1 MKEDANT
8 KMLFEKKKR
17 GAETAGTVYG
27 NVSSGATAYGEE
39 KFHAARGHGFAAER
53 ANTLYDKYTGHDARI
68 LGDDNAKNGADRLVD
83 GVEIQSKYCKTG
95 GKCISECFE
104 DGKFRYMG
112 SDGKPMQIEVPSDK
126 YEAAMQAMQERIRR
140 GEVPGVS
147 NSNEAKQIVRKG
159 HFTYE
164 QAKNIAKA
172 GTVESLTYDAANG
185 MIIASSAFG
194 VTAVLT
200 FAASVWNGD
209 VPEVALKQAAYSGL
223 KVGGISFVTAVF
235 AGQLSKAGL
244 NSLLVGGSEAVVRV
258 MGPKTSALL
267 VNAFRQGK
275 NIYGAAAMKSA
286 SKLLRGNIITGS
298 ASVVILSAGDVVN
311 IFRGRISGK
320 QLFKNVANTAS
331 SVAGGTAGWV
341 GGAAAGAA
349 IGSAVPIIGTA
360 IGGVIGGFA
369 GAFGGGTLAGKASSA
384 VLDHFIEDDAEAMCR
399 IIERELLALTEEHL
413 VTQREITTIV
423 ERLSKT
429 LTGKN
434 LKDMYASSDRKAY
447 ARKLLLPLFRT
458 VEKERKPVHIP
469 GAKLWQRSME
479 LVLEQLNRKPQL
491 DVLP

>member
-1 MKEDANT
+1 MKIEKNP
-8 KMLFEKKKR
+8 KVSSKKKTEN
-17 GAETAGTVYG
+17 AEIAGTVYG

-39 KFHAARGHGFAAER
+39 RFHAARGHGFAAER
-53 ANTLYDKYTGHDARI
+53 ANALYDRYTGHDSRI
-68 LGDDNAKNGADRLVD
+68 LGDDNAKNGADRFVD

-95 GKCISECFE
+95 GRCISECFE

-126 YEAAMQAMQERIRR
+126 YEAAIQAMQERIRR
-140 GEVPGVS
+140 GEVPGVTDPS
-147 NSNEAKQIVRKG
+147 EARQIVRRG

-185 MIIASSAFG
+185 MIIATSAFG

-200 FAASVWNGD
+200 FATSVWNGD
-209 VPEVALKQAAYSGL
+209 TPEITLKHAAYSGL
-223 KVGGISFVTAVF
+223 KVGGISFVTAIF

-244 NSLLVGGSEAVVRV
+244 NSLLVGSSETVVRI
-258 MGPKTSALL
+258 MGPKASALI

-320 QLFKNVANTAS
+320 QLIKNVTNTAS

-341 GGAAAGAA
+341 GGAAAGAT

-360 IGGVIGGFA
+360 IGGVIGGLA
-369 GAFGGGTLAGKASSA
+369 GAFGGGALAGKVSSA
-384 VLDHFIEDDAEAMCR
+384 VMDHFIEDDAEKMCH
-399 IIERELLALTEEHL
+399 IIEQELLVLTEEHL
-413 VTQREITTIV
+413 VAQSELKTIV
-423 ERLSKT
+423 ERLSDN
-429 LTGKN
+429 LTAKA
-434 LKDMYASSDRKAY
+434 LKDMYASSDRQDF
-447 ARKLLLPLFRT
+447 ARKLLLPLFKE
-458 VEKERKPVHIP
+458 VENSRKPVHLP
-469 GAKLWQRSME
+469 SATRWQRGME
-479 LVLEQLNRKPQL
+479 LVLEQLGDEAGITISN
-491 DVLP
+491 

>member
-1 MKEDANT
+1 MDS
-8 KMLFEKKKR
+8 EKNKR
-17 GAETAGTVYG
+17 VSSQRKLKNSQTAGTVYS
-27 NVSSGATAYGEE
+27 NVSSGATVYGEE
-39 KFHAARGHGFAAER
+39 KFHAIRGHGFAAER
-53 ANTLYDKYTGHDARI
+53 ANTLYDRYTGHDARI

-104 DGKFRYMG
+104 NGQFRYIG

-126 YEAAMQAMQERIRR
+126 YESAIQAMQERIRR

-147 NSNEAKQIVRKG
+147 DPNEAQQIVRKG

-200 FAASVWNGD
+200 FATSVWNGD
-209 VPEVALKQAAYSGL
+209 TPEIALKNAAYSGL
-223 KVGGISFVTAVF
+223 KVGGISFVTAIF

-244 NSLLVGGSEAVVRV
+244 NSLLVGSSEAVVRV

-320 QLFKNVANTAS
+320 QLFKNVTNTAS

-360 IGGVIGGFA
+360 VGGVIGGLA
-369 GAFGGGTLAGKASSA
+369 GAFGGGALAGKASSA
-384 VLDHFIEDDAEAMCR
+384 VMDHFIEDDAEQMCH
-399 IIERELLALTEEHL
+399 IIEQELLALTEEHL
-413 VTQREITTIV
+413 ITQNELKTIV
-423 ERLSKT
+423 ERLGSSLTAKT
-429 LTGKN
+429 
-434 LKDMYASSDRKAY
+434 LKDMYASNDRQTF
-447 ARKLLLPLFRT
+447 ARKLLLPLFKA
-458 VEKERKPVHIP
+458 VEKERKPIHIP
-469 GAKLWQRSME
+469 NAKCWQKSME
-479 LVLEQLNRKPQL
+479 LVLEQLNRETP
-491 DVLP
+491 VHV